1 MKVNVLSKNHTINLA
16 VTGLMGALVFVA
28 TYFFK
33 IEIPVGGDRTMI
45 GFYNVFCILSGMLL
59 GPVYGGCA
67 AGFGSFLCD
76 IVAGWFSSS
85 LVTLVTKFL
94 MAFVCGL
101 IVHSGKKESPAPKKQ
116 DGPTRVRLIMG
127 AVVGSFTFRLIVGAV
142 VGSLTYCALYLTY
155 SVIKEV
161 AAGSSVDAAMIVLYT
176 KAGATL
182 LNAVVAD
189 VIAVPL
195 YWALR
200 RALKTSGLK
209 TA

>member
-1 MKVNVLSKNHTINLA
+1 MEKTVEQETAKTFQRTRMVVMAAAFAALA
-16 VTGLMGALVFVA
+16 CVA
-28 TYFFK
+28 TMV
-33 IEIPVGGDRTMI
+33 IRIPSPTDGYMNLGDTVVLL
-45 GFYNVFCILSGMLL
+45 GAYLL
-59 GPVYGGCA
+59 GPVYGGGA
-67 AGFGSFLCD
+67 AGFGSFLFD
-76 IVAGWFSSS
+76 IVGGWVSSS
-85 LVTLVTKFL
+85 PVTLVTKFL

-101 IVHSGKKESPAPKKQ
+101 IVHGGKKESPAPKKH
-116 DGPTRVRLIMG
+116 DDPTLV
-127 AVVGSFTFRLIVGAV
+127 RLIVGAV

-176 KAGATL
+176 NAGATL

>member
-1 MKVNVLSKNHTINLA
+1 
-16 VTGLMGALVFVA
+16 MGRSARGA
-28 TYFFK
+28 
-33 IEIPVGGDRTMI
+33 
-45 GFYNVFCILSGMLL
+45 
-59 GPVYGGCA
+59 GCA
-67 AGFGSFLCD
+67 AGFGSFLFD
-76 IVAGWFSSS
+76 IVGGWFSSS
-85 LVTLVTKFL
+85 PVTLVTKFL

-101 IVHSGKKESPAPKKQ
+101 IVHGGKKESPAPKKH
-116 DGPTRVRLIMG
+116 DVPTLV
-127 AVVGSFTFRLIVGAV
+127 RLIVGAV

>member
-45 GFYNVFCILSGMLL
+45 GFANVFCILSGMLL

-67 AGFGSFLCD
+67 AGFGSFLFD
-76 IVAGWFSSS
+76 IVGGWFSSS
-85 LVTLVTKFL
+85 PVTLVTKFL

-101 IVHSGKKESPAPKKQ
+101 IVHGGKKESPAPKKH
-116 DGPTRVRLIMG
+116 DDPTLV
-127 AVVGSFTFRLIVGAV
+127 RLIVGAV

-209 TA
+209 TT